1 MTERTGI
8 ITSRGNPVTLVGNEV
23 KVGDKAPDF
32 VALANDSSP
41 VSFSS
46 FRGKVCVLSS
56 VLSLDTAVCNAET
69 RRIDHE
75 AERLGPDVTILTI
88 SMDLPFAQKRWAD
101 AAGMNRVQALSD
113 HREASFG
120 TSYGLLIK
128 ESRLLARAVLLV
140 DREGI
145 IRYIQ
150 LVKET
155 SQEPDYD
162 EVLSALGKLT

>member
-1 MTERTGI
+1 MTERSGI
-8 ITSRGNPVTLVGNEV
+8 ITSRGNPVTLIGNEV

-41 VSFSS
+41 VSLSS

-69 RRIDHE
+69 RRLDHE
-75 AERLGPDVTILTI
+75 AERLGSDVTILTI

-120 TSYGLLIK
+120 MSYGLLIK
-128 ESRLLARAVLLV
+128 ESRLLARAVLIV
-140 DREGI
+140 DREGTV
-145 IRYIQ
+145 RYIQ

-162 EVLSALGKLT
+162 DVLSALGKLT